1 MRQPLWDPVLLT
13 YCHMSLKTQQ
23 EQNAKSI
30 FPHLFIHPSHTGEMP
45 NICQTRDTN
54 GQSLSH
60 FGKSAHLEGQEG

>member
-1 MRQPLWDPVLLT
+1 
-13 YCHMSLKTQQ
+13 MSLKTQQ

-45 NICQTRDTN
+45 NICQARDTN